1 MSRWSSK
8 STAFALATALAL
20 SVPAGA
26 AAQDDEAPEFDMT
39 VGVLM
44 SFTGAAANAGPPWDK
59 AARIGVDTVTAAI
72 EEAGLSDK
80 LSINAVTEDD
90 GSTNATASEAT
101 TKLIKIDNASVI
113 LGPCCSGV
121 TVAIATAI
129 TIPEGVPMLTIGTSP
144 TITALEDEGTV
155 FRTVPSDSLQGQV
168 LAQAVFDA
176 LGEGATVNIGARNDA
191 YGTGL
196 SSTFTPAFEALGGTV
211 GTEVLWNPDATTF
224 DTEAQEL
231 VAGEPDGWVFFE
243 FTGTWPQIQ
252 PALERTG
259 AWDPAVSF
267 GGDTFNKQATTPA
280 GMRGTIATVEG
291 GTGFPFFKAIWDEGT
306 EAGDDI
312 EYFGSIEPQAFDN
325 VILSFL
331 AALNGG
337 SSDPAVIAENLPLV
351 ANGGTQYG
359 PDQLADAI
367 AAVIAGED
375 IDYIGATGPA
385 DFDENGDT
393 TVALFDVWLAGEDG
407 ASEVISTVEF

>member
-1 MSRWSSK
+1 MSRWSNR
-8 STAFALATALAL
+8 STAVALAAALAL
-20 SVPAGA
+20 SIPAGA
-26 AAQDDEAPEFDMT
+26 VAQDGEAPEFDMK

-44 SFTGAAANAGPPWDK
+44 SFSGAAANAGPPWDK
-59 AARIGVDTVTAAI
+59 AARIGVDTVNAAI

-80 LSINAVTEDD
+80 LSVTAVTEDD

-101 TKLIKIDNASVI
+101 TKLIKVDDASVI

-129 TIPEGVPMLTIGTSP
+129 TIPEGVPVLTIGTSP
-144 TITALEDEGTV
+144 TITALEDDGTV
-155 FRTVPSDSLQGQV
+155 FRTVPSDSLQGEV

-176 LGEGATVNIGARNDA
+176 LGDGAVVNIGARNDA

-196 SSTFTPAFEALGGTV
+196 SSTFTPAFEALGGSV
-211 GTEVLWNPDATTF
+211 GKQVLWNPDATTF

-231 VAGEPDGWVFFE
+231 VSGDPDGWVFFE

-259 AWDPAVSF
+259 EWDPALSF
-267 GGDTFNKQATTPA
+267 GGDTFNKQQTTPA

-306 EAGDDI
+306 EAGDGI

-337 SSDPAVIAENLPLV
+337 SADPAVVAENLPLV

-359 PDQLADAI
+359 PDQLAEAI

-393 TVALFDVWLAGEDG
+393 TVALFDVWLAGENG
-407 ASEVISTVEF
+407 ETEVLSTVEF

>member
-1 MSRWSSK
+1 MSRLPRK
-8 STAFALATALAL
+8 AAALAALTSLAL
-20 SVPAGA
+20 TLPGSV
-26 AAQDDEAPEFDMT
+26 AAQDAEAPEFDLT
-39 VGVLM
+39 YGVLM
-44 SFTGAAANAGPPWDK
+44 SFSGAAANAGPPWDK
-59 AARIGVDTVTAAI
+59 AARIGVATVEDAI
-72 EEAGLSDK
+72 AEAGLSDK
-80 LSINAVTEDD
+80 ITVNAITEDD
-90 GSTNATASEAT
+90 GSTNAQASEAT
-101 TKLIKIDNASVI
+101 TKLIKVDDASVI

-129 TIPEGVPMLTIGTSP
+129 TIPAGVPLLTIGTSP
-144 TITALEDEGTV
+144 TVTALEDDGTV

-168 LAQAVFDA
+168 LAKAVYDA
-176 LGEGATVNIGARNDA
+176 LGDGATVNIGARNDA

-196 SSTFTPAFEALGGTV
+196 SSTFTPAFEALGGSVAET
-211 GTEVLWNPDATTF
+211 VLWNPDATTF
-224 DTEAQEL
+224 DTEAQQL
-231 VAGEPDGWVFFE
+231 VSNEPDGWVFFE

-259 AWDPAVSF
+259 AWDPALSF
-267 GGDTFNKQATTPA
+267 GGDTFNKQQTTPA

-291 GTGFPFFKAIWDEGT
+291 GTGFPYFKAKWDAGT
-306 EAGDDI
+306 DAGDGI

-331 AALNGG
+331 AALQGG

-351 ANGGTQYG
+351 ANDGTQYG

-367 AAVIAGED
+367 AAVLAGED

-393 TVALFDVWLAGEDG
+393 TVALFDVWQAGEDG
-407 ASEVISTVEF
+407 ESEVLNTVEF